1 MKTALNGQVVAI
13 TGGAR
18 GIGLATAKAFAA
30 AGAKVAIGDL
40 DADLARR
47 VAAGIGGDV
56 VALALDVTVPSSF
69 SAFLDDAAGVLGPLD
84 IVVNNAGVMLT
95 GEFVDET
102 SAAEDTMIDVNLRGV
117 ILGCKLAAERFIRR
131 GGGTVINVASM
142 AGVAAFPGV
151 ATYCATKFGVV
162 GLTYAL
168 REELRPHR
176 IHVSAIL
183 PGVVHT
189 ELTAGIQLPR
199 TVENF
204 VSVEPEDIAAAVVA
218 AACSHRAMTFAPRR
232 LRLLLRTALF
242 MPERPRR
249 FVSRV
254 TRTEQAYLAVD
265 RASRDSYHARAV
277 AAAAQSAPG
286 DQPPA

>member
-1 MKTALNGQVVAI
+1 MKTALGGRVVAI

-30 AGAKVAIGDL
+30 EGAKVAIGDL
-40 DADLARR
+40 DADLAKR
-47 VAAGIGGDV
+47 AAADIHGDV
-56 VALALDVTVPSSF
+56 VALPLDVTAPESF
-69 SAFLDDAAGVLGPLD
+69 SAFLDDAARVLGPLD

-95 GEFVDET
+95 GEFLDEST
-102 SAAEDTMIDVNLRGV
+102 VAQDKMIAINLRGV
-117 ILGCKLAAERFIRR
+117 VMGCKLAAERFTAR
-131 GGGTVINVASM
+131 GGGTIINVASM
-142 AGVAAFPGV
+142 AGVAGFPGV

-176 IHVSAIL
+176 IHVCAIL

-189 ELTAGIQLPR
+189 ELSAGMRLPR
-199 TVENF
+199 AVENL

-218 AACSHRAMTFAPRR
+218 AARRQHAVSYVPRR
-232 LRLLLRTALF
+232 LQYILRTALF

-249 FVSRV
+249 FLGRRTGTDRV
-254 TRTEQAYLAVD
+254 FLAMDQPTRDA
-265 RASRDSYHARAV
+265 YHARAV
-277 AAAAQSAPG
+277 AAAARTESK
-286 DQPPA
+286 